1 MDELRRRITAAVE
14 AGGREAALDAL
25 RWAAAWAVAELERA
39 EPGGGPVAALDG
51 VIRLDDAVT
60 ELARLS
66 SAVSGLLA
74 EADAGPEVEEY
85 LRTRQEDLAAL
96 GESLSALRARRA
108 ALGEREERV
117 RAAVDEHA
125 ELSEQVTRLRRA
137 ERLAGALGELAA
149 QRALIERRLV
159 EIGPPVAAAE
169 EGVFAG
175 SEELLLLSEE
185 RRAALTP
192 RVRESL
198 ERAATAQS
206 SLRAAEE
213 AMARAEADAEAAT
226 ARFAELADLREQRL
240 ESAKAYARADR
251 EIADALAGLGAGLSG
266 AERARVLLDGI
277 DERLGEVDAALAG
290 ALADHETHARRPR
303 VPWGD
308 DTTRAR
314 A

>member
-1 MDELRRRITAAVE
+1 M
-14 AGGREAALDAL
+14 
-25 RWAAAWAVAELERA
+25 
-39 EPGGGPVAALDG
+39 
-51 VIRLDDAVT
+51 
-60 ELARLS
+60 
-66 SAVSGLLA
+66 
-74 EADAGPEVEEY
+74 
-85 LRTRQEDLAAL
+85 
-96 GESLSALRARRA
+96 
-108 ALGEREERV
+108 
-117 RAAVDEHA
+117 
-125 ELSEQVTRLRRA
+125 
-137 ERLAGALGELAA
+137 
-149 QRALIERRLV
+149 
-159 EIGPPVAAAE
+159 
-169 EGVFAG
+169 FAG

-277 DERLGEVDAALAG
+277 DERLREVDAALAG